1 MTTDADTTSLQ
12 KRTIRSL
19 RMMQI
24 PGQAAVSGVA
34 AVVALLAS
42 DLVGSDRLAGVG
54 SAGATLG
61 AAFTAVPLAAM
72 MRRRGRRPALV
83 TAFGI
88 GAIGAVV
95 AAFGGETRS
104 LLLFIVGMSIFGAG
118 QAGALQSRYVAADLA
133 PNDVKATAIA
143 SVVWVGTLGAVFG
156 PLLTPV
162 EKAVAENLGLSR
174 LVGPFMAAS
183 VFFALSGAI
192 AFIRLRPDP
201 LVMSGGVSP
210 TSDRVPLRSQVRVAL
225 RAIGASRLA
234 QAGVAAMIVS
244 QATMVAVMTMT
255 PPHMKD
261 HGHADLS
268 ALVVALHIMG
278 MYGFS
283 PIIGRITDRLGR
295 LRSLE
300 VGAVVLGVG
309 IVSTVVAGYVPSLM
323 FIGLLLLGIGW
334 SIGLIAGTTL
344 VSESVDSSTKVEV
357 QGTADLLMSLCGGL
371 AAFASGFIKQAWGFH
386 ALADIATVAA
396 AGLLVLVW
404 ITRLGVRPP
413 VLRS

>member
-1 MTTDADTTSLQ
+1 MIADGDTASLQ
-12 KRTIRSL
+12 RRTVRSL
-19 RMMQI
+19 RMMQV
-24 PGQAAVSGVA
+24 PGQAAVSGVV

-42 DLVGSDRLAGVG
+42 DLVGSDRLAGIG
-54 SAGATLG
+54 NAGATLG

-83 TAFGI
+83 SAFGA
-88 GAIGAVV
+88 GAIGAAV
-95 AAFGGETRS
+95 AAVGGETRS

-118 QAGALQSRYVAADLA
+118 QAGALQSRYAAADLA
-133 PNDVKATAIA
+133 PIDMKASAIA

-156 PLLTPV
+156 PLLTPL
-162 EKAVAENLGLSR
+162 EKNLAESLGLSR
-174 LVGPFMAAS
+174 LAGPFVAAA
-183 VFFALSGAI
+183 VFFAISGLI
-192 AFIRLRPDP
+192 AFGRLRPDP
-201 LVMSGGVSP
+201 LVVSGGVSQAV
-210 TSDRVPLRSQVRVAL
+210 DRVPLRTQIRVAM

-234 QAGVAAMIVS
+234 KAGVAAMVVS

-268 ALVVALHIMG
+268 AIVVALHIVG

-283 PIIGRITDRLGR
+283 PVVGRLTDRLGR

-300 VGAVVLGVG
+300 VGAVILGVG

-323 FIGLLLLGIGW
+323 FVGLLLLGIGW

-344 VSESVDSSTKVEV
+344 VSESVDASTKVEV

-386 ALADIATVAA
+386 ALADLATIAA
-396 AGLLVLVW
+396 AGLLAFVW
-404 ITRLGVRPP
+404 ITRLGLRP
-413 VLRS
+413 VMAHS